1 MTKRFLC
8 LCFTTILLFV
18 PILTASAL
26 SIDEYNNLSD
36 EQRKWYNEGNEDGF
50 ESGYEVGYDECV
62 NGEDGYEAGYEAG
75 YDEGYYQKEIEY
87 ESEQESNEVEEKE
100 KTIWSYVWVAAIIV
114 YAILIPVFINR
125 AKDIL
130 NYNIPEMNYDEKE
143 KLEDDIQHYFS
154 RYRLL
159 DNSDITFKI
168 IALFFM
174 GIVGILLSK
183 FVFERE
189 LIFSFIIVAT
199 ALYSIQM
206 HEDKVISVK
215 HFYAVKRERD
225 NIMYRIND
233 YNEEDYIHINPDDF
247 FIPDLFS
254 VKAKYYQY
262 FLCGIALI
270 FITVVF
276 K

>member
-1 MTKRFLC
+1 MKKRL
-8 LCFTTILLFV
+8 LRIIISTIILFV

-26 SIDEYNNLSD
+26 SVEEYNNLND

-50 ESGYEVGYDECV
+50 ESGYEV
-62 NGEDGYEAGYEAG
+62 G

-100 KTIWSYVWVAAIIV
+100 KTIWSYVWVVAIIV

-143 KLEDDIQHYFS
+143 KLEDDIRHYFS

-174 GIVGILLSK
+174 GIVGILLSQ
-183 FVFERE
+183 FIFERE
-189 LIFSFIIVAT
+189 LIFSFIIIAT

-206 HEDKVISVK
+206 HDDKVISVK
-215 HFYAVKRERD
+215 HFYAVKREKD
-225 NIMYRIND
+225 NIGHRIYG
-233 YNEEDYIHINPDDF
+233 YNEEDYLYINPDDY
-247 FIPDLFS
+247 FIPVFFS
-254 VKAKYYQY
+254 VRAIYYKYY
-262 FLCGIALI
+262 LCGIALM
-270 FITVVF
+270 FITVIF